1 MKFPPKGAPQL
12 KKEVFEPGLCTACGA
27 CVGYCP
33 YIKAVADRVAM
44 IYPCNCEEGQCYQV
58 CPRTLTDLPFFRAQ
72 VFRGKVLEFDEH
84 NQNGLEAV
92 LGVCRALYFARAGT
106 AAGSF
111 QGQYGGVT
119 TSLMR
124 YALAAGKIDGALLV
138 GGKPAQ
144 PRPVLATTLQQVEA
158 CTGTK
163 YAAFP
168 NLSML
173 YQPNQNTSFLG
184 LVGRP
189 CQVTALRKMQQVEAG
204 AAGQVKLVIGLF
216 CFWSLGP
223 EFIPWLIEKG
233 LGLIDKMDV
242 TVDEVLFQ
250 KGEEVIRQNLAEIRS
265 FIKPSCQS
273 CYDPV
278 AELADLAVGSTEYEA
293 DWNTLIV
300 RSQAGEDLVKEAL
313 REGILEVKPY
323 PKERLPLLKQA
334 VLAKKQRVLQALKT
348 EKGEE
353 NNRVGYL
360 NLSPAE
366 INFYLKLFR

>member
-1 MKFPPKGAPQL
+1 LKVLPKGAPQL
-12 KKEVFEPGLCTACGA
+12 KKDVFEPGLCTACGG

-72 VFRGKVLEFDEH
+72 VFGERALEFNKL
-84 NQNGLEAV
+84 NQDNLEAV
-92 LGVCRALYFARAGT
+92 LGVCRALYFARAGA

-111 QGQYGGVT
+111 KGQYGGVT

-124 YALAAGKIDGALLV
+124 YALATGKIDGTLLV
-138 GGKPAQ
+138 GGKPSQ
-144 PRPVLATTLQQVEA
+144 PRPVLATSLQQVEA
-158 CTGTK
+158 CAGSK

-168 NLSML
+168 TLSML
-173 YQPNQNTSFLG
+173 YQPTQNISFLG

-204 AAGQVKLVIGLF
+204 AAGQVKLAIGLF

-223 EFIPWLIEKG
+223 EFIPWLIETG

-242 TVDEVLFQ
+242 TVNEVLFQ
-250 KGEEVIRQNLAEIRS
+250 KGEEVIRQNPAEIQS
-265 FIKPSCQS
+265 FIKPSCQL

-313 REGILEVKPY
+313 QQGILEVKPY

-334 VLAKKQRVLQALKT
+334 VFAKKQRVLQALKV
-348 EKGEE
+348 EKG
-353 NNRVGYL
+353 NSRVGYL

>member
-1 MKFPPKGAPQL
+1 MKVLPKGAPQL
-12 KKEVFEPGLCTACGA
+12 KEEVFGPGLCTACGG

-58 CPRTLTDLPFFRAQ
+58 CPRTLTDLPFFRAR
-72 VFRGKVLEFDEH
+72 VFGERALEFDKF
-84 NQNGLEAV
+84 NQDSLEAV

-106 AAGSF
+106 AAGNF

-119 TSLMR
+119 TALMR
-124 YALAAGKIDGALLV
+124 YALTTGKIDGALLV

-144 PRPVLATTLQQVEA
+144 PRPVLATTIQQVDA

-163 YAAFP
+163 YAALP
-168 NLSML
+168 TLSML
-173 YQPNQNTSFLG
+173 YQPTQNTSCLG

-189 CQVTALRKMQQVEAG
+189 CQVTALRKMQQVGAG
-204 AAGQVKLVIGLF
+204 AAGQVKLTIGLF
-216 CFWSLGP
+216 CFWSLGA
-223 EFIPWLIEKG
+223 EFIPWLIGKG
-233 LGLIDKMDV
+233 LGLIDKMDI
-242 TVDEVLFQ
+242 TVDDVLFK
-250 KGEEVIRQNLAEIRS
+250 KGEEAIRQNLAEIRS
-265 FIKPSCQS
+265 FIKPSCQL

-293 DWNTLIV
+293 GWNTLLV
-300 RSQAGEDLVKEAL
+300 RSRKGENLVKEAL
-313 REGILEVKPY
+313 QQGILEVKPY

-334 VLAKKQRVLQALKT
+334 VLTKKQRVLQALKA
-348 EKGEE
+348 EE
-353 NNRVGYL
+353 ERENSRAGYL

-366 INFYLKLFR
+366 IDFYLKL